1 MANGVPLER
10 LEGEVVNAARETAA
24 FILKEALAFDRSR
37 IEQKN
42 RHNNLVSYVDKES
55 ERRLVE
61 VLGKILPGSGFLAE
75 EGTEQASRNGYTWII
90 DPLDGTT
97 NFTHGLPPFSVSI
110 GLTFEKEL
118 VLGVVLEVMSGEC
131 FHSSKGAPVFCNEQ
145 EVRVAATT
153 RLEESLLATG
163 FPYDTHGLVDRHLS
177 VIREFLATTHGVR
190 RLGSAAT
197 DLAYV
202 ACGRLDGFFEYNLS
216 PWDVAA
222 GGFLVRQAGGKVTDF
237 SGTPDFLFSRQLCSG
252 NAIHG
257 DMLKVIAGHWKDPA

>member
-1 MANGVPLER
+1 MATDYASVER
-10 LEGEVVNAARETAA
+10 QVVEAAREAA
-24 FILKEALAFDRSR
+24 GFIRKESLGFDRSR

-55 ERRLVE
+55 ERRLVDALE
-61 VLGKILPGSGFLAE
+61 KILPGCGFLAE
-75 EGTEQASRNGYTWII
+75 EGTEKPSTNGYMWII

-110 GLTFEKEL
+110 GLSHHGDL

-131 FHSSKGAPVFCNEQ
+131 FHAYKGSPAFCDGKEI
-145 EVRVAATT
+145 RVAATT
-153 RLEESLLATG
+153 ALNESLLATG
-163 FPYDTHGLVDRHLS
+163 FPYDTHGRMDRHLA
-177 VIREFLATTHGVR
+177 VIREFLQVSHGVR

-197 DLAYV
+197 DLVYV

-222 GGFLVRQAGGKVTDF
+222 GGFIVRQAGGMVTDF
-237 SGTPDFLFSRQLCSG
+237 SGKPDFLFSRQLCAG
-252 NAIHG
+252 NRIHG
-257 DMLKVIAGHWKDPA
+257 KMLEIINRHWDT

>member
-1 MANGVPLER
+1 MAPDYAILER
-10 LEGEVVNAARETAA
+10 QVIDVAREAA
-24 FILKEALAFDRSR
+24 DFIRQESLAFDRTR
-37 IEQKN
+37 IEQKT

-61 VLGKILPGSGFLAE
+61 ALGKILPGSGFLAE
-75 EGTEQASRNGYTWII
+75 EGTERPSSNGFMWII

-110 GLTFEKEL
+110 GLSYYSEL
-118 VLGVVLEVMSGEC
+118 VLGVVLEVFSGEC
-131 FHSSKGAPVFCNEQ
+131 FHASKDGPAFCDGKEI
-145 EVRVAATT
+145 RVAATSS
-153 RLEESLLATG
+153 LDESLLATG
-163 FPYDTHGLVDRHLS
+163 FPYDTHGRMDRHLAI
-177 VIREFLATTHGVR
+177 IREFLQISHGVR

-222 GGFLVRQAGGKVTDF
+222 GGFIVRQAGGTVTDF
-237 SGTPDFLFSRQLCSG
+237 SGKPDFLFSRQLCAG
-252 NAIHG
+252 NPIHG
-257 DMLKVIAGHWKDPA
+257 KMLEIIHRHWEA